1 MPWIDI
7 KINLLISNASSFL
20 QAQIIPEFE
29 ALVSA
34 FRSGLKDIGNVAND
48 FNKMTAFDGL
58 STQLEFKFSQ
68 LQVYSIYTTL
78 ASVLQFRK
86 CLPFK

>member
-1 MPWIDI
+1 MPWIYI
-7 KINLLISNASSFL
+7 KINLPNASFL

-34 FRSGLKDIGNVAND
+34 FRSGLKDIGDVAND

-58 STQLEFKFSQ
+58 SIQLEFKFSQ
-68 LQVYSIYTTL
+68 LQVYTL
-78 ASVLQFRK
+78 LVSDLQF
-86 CLPFK
+86 